1 MSSLLIVAALAQA
14 ATAGGSTPATTV
26 TDPTTGP
33 KVGSS
38 TYVDAE
44 AGAGYSTNPFLSLNN
59 NTGEGFGR
67 FSLHA
72 VHTRISDRTT
82 TVLSAFAQD
91 TTYTSRYS
99 SAQSFDVNGR
109 HDAAVN
115 EKLRVYVDGD
125 VAYDKGGQLD
135 TRILAIPNVPLLP
148 GTIVPPTLLTPG
160 GDFLTVT
167 GRTYRADA
175 EAGGQLTLSERDS
188 LNLSGGVD
196 HMVFKEAG
204 LETRYTTIPLS
215 IGYDRQLSEF
225 TTVGARVAG
234 QFTHYSATLTS
245 PSSDISVVTP
255 EVTGAFKLSRTLIL
269 SGDVGVSLSS
279 VKVSGVTRHSTGFAG
294 DASLCSNGEHT
305 KLCARA
311 SVQQE
316 AATSAGPS
324 RVVAVSVDYSRQ
336 LSANDTIE
344 LSLGGNRY
352 SNPTIL
358 LAGPIFS
365 HATYLRAAADY
376 SRKIGRRLFA
386 GVDLAARKVT
396 QTGPDPSA
404 DLSLSAFIRYRF
416 GDVQ

>member
-14 ATAGGSTPATTV
+14 ATAGGSTPSTAV

-38 TYVDAE
+38 TYLDAE
-44 AGAGYSTNPFLSLNN
+44 AGAGYSTNPFLSINN
-59 NTGEGFGR
+59 STGEGFGR

-91 TTYTSRYS
+91 TTYTSRYG

-135 TRILAIPNVPLLP
+135 TRILAIPNLPLLP
-148 GTIVPPTLLTPG
+148 GTIVPPALLTPG

-175 EAGGQLTLSERDS
+175 EAGGQLALSERDS
-188 LNLSGGVD
+188 LDLSGGVD
-196 HMVFKEAG
+196 HAIFKQSG
-204 LETRYTTIPLS
+204 LETRFTTIPLS
-215 IGYDRQLSEF
+215 FGYDRQLSEF

-234 QFTHYSATLTS
+234 QFTHYSATITS
-245 PSSDISVVTP
+245 PSSNIGVVTP
-255 EVTGAFKLSRTLIL
+255 ELTGAIKFSRTLTL

-279 VKVSGVTRHSTGFAG
+279 VKLSGVTRHSTGFAG
-294 DASLCSNGEHT
+294 DANLCSSVEHT
-305 KLCARA
+305 TFCARA

-324 RVVAVSVDYSRQ
+324 RVIALSVDYSRQ
-336 LSANDTIE
+336 LSADDTIE
-344 LSLGGNRY
+344 LSLSGNRY
-352 SNPTIL
+352 SNPTL
-358 LAGPIFS
+358 LIAQPSFS
-365 HATYLRAAADY
+365 HATYLRAAVDY
-376 SRKIGRRLFA
+376 SRKIGHRLFT
-386 GVDLAARKVT
+386 GVDLAARKIS
-396 QTGPDPSA
+396 QNGPDPNA
-404 DLSLSAFIRYRF
+404 DLSISAFIRYRF
-416 GDVQ
+416 GDIQ